1 MEVKKAAMAGTLESS
16 DAQVTVEPG
25 NGTVEL
31 SIESSVI
38 HQFGKQIKATV
49 LETLNRLDVK
59 DAKVTVVDKGA
70 LDCTLKAR
78 VECAVYRSNDITE
91 NLPWG
96 AWILPSIPREP
107 KPPGTRMPLTS
118 PRSSP
123 TFSAVTVSESIH
135 LMLTLAR
142 FATPPCFKDS
152 TTEM

>member
-1 MEVKKAAMAGTLESS
+1 MLVKKAAMAGTLESS

-25 NGTVEL
+25 NGSVEL

-38 HQFGKQIKATV
+38 HQFGKQIKAMV
-49 LETLNRLDVK
+49 LETLNRLEVT

-96 AWILPSIPREP
+96 GVI
-107 KPPGTRMPLTS
+107 K
-118 PRSSP
+118 
-123 TFSAVTVSESIH
+123 
-135 LMLTLAR
+135 
-142 FATPPCFKDS
+142 
-152 TTEM
+152 